1 MLLSK
6 LSAILSEYLDLTLFL
21 VSDIQQFWNC
31 KYAYIYTNKYFRA
44 MINSALCI
52 LLIQLLRKLKGSQLH
67 GFQDNLESSHF
78 VFTNQLSVTCYFFFL
93 GGKWHKLLTSK
104 PGNIN
109 FTGFFFI
116 YLQSENVFTYFGN
129 ISFMD
134 VPYKTE
140 GYLETILLDSWKA
153 L

>member
-1 MLLSK
+1 
-6 LSAILSEYLDLTLFL
+6 
-21 VSDIQQFWNC
+21 
-31 KYAYIYTNKYFRA
+31 

-52 LLIQLLRKLKGSQLH
+52 ILIQLLRKLKGSRLH
-67 GFQDNLESSHF
+67 DFQDNLESSNF
-78 VFTNQLSVTCYFFFL
+78 VFTNQLSVTCYFFFFL

-109 FTGFFFI
+109 FRGFLFI

-129 ISFMD
+129 ISFME

-140 GYLETILLDSWKA
+140 GYLETSLPDS
-153 L
+153 